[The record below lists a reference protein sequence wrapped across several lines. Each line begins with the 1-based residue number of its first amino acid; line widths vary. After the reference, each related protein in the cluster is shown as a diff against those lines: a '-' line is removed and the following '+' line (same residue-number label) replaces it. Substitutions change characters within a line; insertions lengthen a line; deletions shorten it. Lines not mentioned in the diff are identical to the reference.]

1 MRPGAR
7 RAQRDDPAWRVG
19 APTRIRQCATGRP
32 VRAASAAAS
41 RSAWSNPRA
50 RRRSGCVGTGTRTTG
65 GASSPGGALATTW
78 AAITSA
84 TPSAA
89 RNFSA
94 CTSERAGPSKAT
106 GAHARATGEP
116 AAGQRAPHGDGSP
129 QRGQRAPRRKRTWAR
144 HAEHSGWPAVTV
156 ARQHQHEGGASAAP
170 RAASTS
176 RMRARSRSTQPCS
189 PGERHVSTARLRQSC
204 AVAADAS
211 WTFDPGAIALVG
223 LATAL
228 YVPRWRRVRAQYG
241 ARGASY
247 ARLTAFAGG
256 VLTLV
261 AALISPIDRLG
272 EQAFAMH
279 MTQHI
284 LLLDIAPILFI
295 VSLTKM
301 ILRPATRRLQRLEHA
316 AGPLAHPVFAVVL
329 YVAVMWTWH
338 IPALYDAALS
348 HPAIHA
354 LEHTFFMTAGVLY
367 WWHLLSPIRSR
378 YRLTG
383 MGPVV

>member
-1 MRPGAR
+1 
-7 RAQRDDPAWRVG
+7 
-19 APTRIRQCATGRP
+19 
-32 VRAASAAAS
+32 
-41 RSAWSNPRA
+41 
-50 RRRSGCVGTGTRTTG
+50 
-65 GASSPGGALATTW
+65 
-78 AAITSA
+78 
-84 TPSAA
+84 
-89 RNFSA
+89 
-94 CTSERAGPSKAT
+94 
-106 GAHARATGEP
+106 
-116 AAGQRAPHGDGSP
+116 
-129 QRGQRAPRRKRTWAR
+129 
-144 HAEHSGWPAVTV
+144 
-156 ARQHQHEGGASAAP
+156 
-170 RAASTS
+170 
-176 RMRARSRSTQPCS
+176 
-189 PGERHVSTARLRQSC
+189 
-204 AVAADAS
+204 VAADAS

-247 ARLTAFAGG
+247 WRLTAFAGG

-272 EQAFAMH
+272 EQSFAMH
-279 MTQHI
+279 MSQHI

-338 IPALYDAALS
+338 VPALYDAALS
-348 HPAIHA
+348 HPTVHA

-383 MGPVV
+383 MGPVVYMLSTKMLVGILGIAITFAPDPLYAFYKDQAPIWGLDAGDDQAVAGAIMALEQTIVMGIALAWLFVRALAESEAEEQRAERYA